1 MPGSGLH
8 YCICPALC
16 YKKTDTGSLVVL
28 ICRYALGVEI
38 WFGAGQAQ
46 LQQQQLAQ
54 EKDRDM
60 MMALYFAAIQKQP
73 ALTETTASA
82 EHGQCKSTDITKRSV
97 AQHHP
102 LQKQEQQQNIHHE
115 DIEEGHLIHESKE
128 AAEDEEVT
136 SIARTQLTRDPL
148 RAEWVQYYH
157 PSAGIT
163 PQLLRVVDGHLHATD
178 STVAPPHLS
187 SSMEL
192 EQVRAGFAEEHSPSR
207 KKKKKA
213 KRSTATALF
222 LKEHMDFLWE
232 NLSGFERKADPLD
245 AGRGEETPALG
256 SPDIPP
262 AKAYYKDLGKST
274 YAQQMAT
281 LKSLKAKQLH
291 SQHCASRKKAAT
303 PTQGLLALVSDS

>member
-1 MPGSGLH
+1 M
-8 YCICPALC
+8 
-16 YKKTDTGSLVVL
+16 
-28 ICRYALGVEI
+28 
-38 WFGAGQAQ
+38 
-46 LQQQQLAQ
+46 QQQQLAQ

-82 EHGQCKSTDITKRSV
+82 EHDQCKSTDITKRSV
-97 AQHHP
+97 AQHCP
-102 LQKQEQQQNIHHE
+102 LQKQEQKQNIHHE

-128 AAEDEEVT
+128 AAEDEEVKS
-136 SIARTQLTRDPL
+136 SIARTQLAHDPL

-163 PQLLRVVDGHLHATD
+163 PQLLRVVDGHLHTTD
-178 STVAPPHLS
+178 STVASPYLS

-207 KKKKKA
+207 KKKKA

-232 NLSGFERKADPLD
+232 NLSGFERKADPLLD

-256 SPDIPP
+256 SPDLSP
-262 AKAYYKDLGKST
+262 AKAYYKDHLGKST
-274 YAQQMAT
+274 YAQQKAT

-291 SQHCASRKKAAT
+291 SHCASRKKAAT
-303 PTQGLLALVSDS
+303 PTQGLLALVSGSWLYFLFSFSFSGGEGLM